1 MKLLRVARIKVMTS
15 KGRINKDE
23 TVVLDDAECAK
34 ILYMTPDAFEVIDDN
49 YVEPKAVIAEP
60 VEVAPK
66 PRRAR
71 KIKVVE

>member
-23 TVVLDDAECAK
+23 TVVLDDAEYAK

-49 YVEPKAVIAEP
+49 YVEPKAVIAAP
-60 VEVAPK
+60 TEVAPQ

-71 KIKVVE
+71 KIRIEE

>member
-23 TVVLDDAECAK
+23 TVVLDDAEYAK

-49 YVEPKAVIAEP
+49 YVEPKAAIADQI
-60 VEVAPK
+60 EVAPK

-71 KIKVVE
+71 KIRIEE

>member
-1 MKLLRVARIKVMTS
+1 MKLLRVSRIKVQTS

-23 TVVLDDAECAK
+23 TVILDDAEYNK
-34 ILYMTPDAFEVIDDN
+34 IVYMTPDAFEVLEDN
-49 YVEPKAVIAEP
+49 YVEPKPVIAEP

-71 KIKVVE
+71 TVKVVK